1 MSKAPTPKQRIALIL
16 KKLKAR
22 NSREGPNA
30 RQGQSAAKA
39 DTSDHLTDKKI
50 REVGRIL
57 RKPLRTLF
65 DKAGADIKNDDE
77 WRELLMFIAW
87 AIYSKD
93 PGREKEWTKKKLLR
107 LLADDTKVKF
117 NNTNLTEGARCE
129 VLSRTMERYLDVTAR
144 TLRRRLQD
152 AKKLASQQ
160 TVPANRP
167 R

>member
-1 MSKAPTPKQRIALIL
+1 MGKAPTPKQRIALIL

-22 NSREGPNA
+22 NSREGANA
-30 RQGQSAAKA
+30 RQGQSASKA

-77 WRELLMFIAW
+77 WRELLIFIAW

-93 PGREKEWTKKKLLR
+93 PGREKKWTKKKLLR
-107 LLADDTKVKF
+107 LLADDTKVKS
-117 NNTNLTEGARCE
+117 NNTNLTEGARCV
-129 VLSRTMERYLDVTAR
+129 VLTMERYLDVTAP
-144 TLRRRLQD
+144 TLRRRLQQ

-160 TVPANRP
+160 TAPATRSA
-167 R
+167 